1 MSAKCH
7 LAIKAGLVPRYV
19 ATTRRWVKDYLH
31 NYYLDMVRRSY
42 APCNHC
48 MRGRKRSNSYR
59 QDMPEG
65 YSNILNSM
73 PPRQFR
79 HSHQAAIRQW
89 YYQACKEL
97 SMSGGRMTMRFR
109 LRPVTIG

>member
-79 HSHQAAIRQW
+79 HSHQAA
-89 YYQACKEL
+89 KTVVL
-97 SMSGGRMTMRFR
+97 SGM
-109 LRPVTIG
+109 